1 MSQPPTE
8 EGLLERFKRKKLEKE
23 AEALKNGRTSF
34 DEWMKFTKEEL
45 ERYH

>member
-1 MSQPPTE
+1 MSQPSTE
-8 EGLLERFKRKKLEKE
+8 EGLLGLLKYTGLQKE
-23 AEALKNGRTSF
+23 ADDLKNGRTSF